1 MKEALCQL
9 SQPPEV
15 QRNAFYQRRAWRL
28 NAACLHART
37 LRYTWPMRV
46 RLVVYVFAPLVAL
59 CAAVACGGDGAS
71 KRTPTVGGVG
81 TIKPIPTP
89 PGTVATGTDI
99 RSVDLRAVPAVQQA
113 LADTR
118 GRLVQS
124 DVRYDD
130 VTGDRVAEA
139 VVPIE
144 SGGTQGAVAVL
155 VLTPEGASARALL
168 EVQGSGLV
176 ASVEGGA
183 LVITEPAPGPD
194 DPECCP
200 SMLKRTTYTW
210 DGSQLKPGET
220 TTVPNPDGA
229 KPTSTP
235 AAPGGPGTAASTP
248 ARPGPQPVQ

>member
-1 MKEALCQL
+1 MRARFVL
-9 SQPPEV
+9 SAV
-15 QRNAFYQRRAWRL
+15 
-28 NAACLHART
+28 AA
-37 LRYTWPMRV
+37 
-46 RLVVYVFAPLVAL
+46 VAL
-59 CAAVACGGDGAS
+59 SSAVACGGGGEN
-71 KRTPTVGGVG
+71 KRTPTIGGIG
-81 TIKPIPTP
+81 TITPIPTP
-89 PGTVATGTDI
+89 PGTVTTGSDI
-99 RSVDLRAVPAVQQA
+99 RSVDLRAVPVIQQM

-118 GRLVQS
+118 GRLVQG
-124 DVRYDD
+124 DVLYDD

-139 VVPIE
+139 IVPVE

-155 VLTPEGASARALL
+155 VLTPAGASARSLL
-168 EVQGSGLV
+168 EVRGSGLV
-176 ASVEGGA
+176 AAVNGGS

-210 DGSQLKPGET
+210 DGAQLRPGET

-235 AAPGGPGTAASTP
+235 AAPGGAATAASTP